1 MAVFGTPYGG
11 EQETY
16 RGKPKVVYYYELLKS
31 VVDTIGVCY
40 FTSKWCDLNF
50 LGPEEYADLLSAAT
64 GISFSGDDLMSLG
77 RNIHNIEKAFNT
89 LHAGFGKEDDY
100 PPKRFL
106 EEPVKSGPYKD
117 SIFTQQEWQ
126 TMLEEY
132 YTLHGWDRKTGAQ
145 IEAVLKELDLPF
157 VLEKLKQA
165 KKLPK

>member
-1 MAVFGTPYGG
+1 
-11 EQETY
+11 
-16 RGKPKVVYYYELLKS
+16 
-31 VVDTIGVCY
+31 
-40 FTSKWCDLNF
+40 